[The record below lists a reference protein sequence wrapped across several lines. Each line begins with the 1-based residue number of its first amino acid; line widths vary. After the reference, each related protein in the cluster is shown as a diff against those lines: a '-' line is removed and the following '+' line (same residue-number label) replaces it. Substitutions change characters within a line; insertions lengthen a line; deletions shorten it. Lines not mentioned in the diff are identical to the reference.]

1 MSYQKHNWI
10 TREIIRRQL
19 LQNIEDGIYNEQER
33 AIAAEVELGAAL
45 STETSRAVAKENQ
58 LNSSISSVNTALTS
72 EVSRATTKENALQTS
87 ISNETTRATGVE
99 GQLSSNISN
108 VSSSL
113 STEVSRAMAA
123 ETTLQGNIDAEEARA
138 TAAEA
143 TLSSNI
149 SAERTRAQNAE
160 SDLHDYVDQKVTG
173 LYKPGGSVYFA
184 SLPALDA
191 SKIGYVYDIIDAF
204 TTTSDF
210 REGAGKSY
218 GPGTNVVII
227 DIGSSTLKYDVLP
240 GFVDTSS
247 FYGTGDTTETTIAD
261 SDYFPFYDVSASAK
275 RKTLFSNLRAKLNIP
290 GIATLLKAGIV
301 KPDGTTI
308 IVDANGVISSTGSSV
323 SPQGLGF
330 GYGTCSTA
338 AATTAKTATL
348 TGYNLVPNGYVSIKF
363 TNAVPASATL
373 NINSKGAKPI
383 YYHGSAI
390 TAGVI
395 GAGDL
400 ATFVYDGTNYHLVGL
415 DSNNRVLYYTGQAC
429 AATTGNFCTISNSLI
444 TENHVV
450 TECVFSKPSTITT
463 DVTWTTASGSLTLNG
478 TCTDATCTA
487 TITLCK
493 KDN

>member
-33 AIAAEVELGAAL
+33 AIAAEVELGAVL

-58 LNSSISSVNTALTS
+58 LNSAVTDLSNSLTS
-72 EVSRATTKENALQTS
+72 ETSRATTKESAL
-87 ISNETTRATGVE
+87 ETAIGDEITRATTAE
-99 GQLSSNISN
+99 GQLSSSIT
-108 VSSSL
+108 SL
-113 STEVSRAMAA
+113 SQTVNTEISRA
-123 ETTLQGNIDAEEARA
+123 TQ
-138 TAAEA
+138 
-143 TLSSNI
+143 
-149 SAERTRAQNAE
+149 AE

-173 LYKPGGSVYFA
+173 LYKPSGSVYFA
-184 SLPALDA
+184 DLPGLAA
-191 SKIGYVYDIIDAF
+191 SRVGNVYDIIDAF

-227 DIGSSTLKYDVLP
+227 DYGTSLKYDVLP
-240 GFVDTSS
+240 GFIDTST
-247 FYGTGDTTETTIAD
+247 FYSTGDTNEATIAD
-261 SDYFPFYDVSASAK
+261 GDYFPFYDVSASAK
-275 RKTLFSNLRAKLNIP
+275 KKTLWSNLKAKLNIP
-290 GIATLLKAGIV
+290 GIATLLTAGIV

-308 IVDANGVISSTGSSV
+308 TVDANGVISSTGSSV

-395 GAGDL
+395 GTGDL

-415 DSNNRVLYYTGQAC
+415 DSNNRVLYFTGQAC
-429 AATTGNFCTISNSLI
+429 AATTGNFSTISNSLI

-450 TECVFSKPSTITT
+450 TACTFSKPSAITT
-463 DVTWTTASGSLTLNG
+463 DVLCTSSNGSLVLNG
-478 TCTDATCTA
+478 TCTDATCTVD
-487 TITLCK
+487 ITLIK